1 MIIDGKK
8 FARKLKLKIKK
19 EIQSIKKKTRLTPGL
34 TVILIGNH
42 APSEIYVRNKAIS
55 AKEVGINSKVLRF
68 KNSISET
75 KLISVIQRLNKD
87 KKVHGILVQ
96 LPLPDHI
103 HGHKIIEEIDPR
115 KDVDGFHPINVGN
128 LSSGK
133 DSLISCTPLGC
144 YLMIKSIR
152 KNLSGLNALMIGRSS
167 LNGKPMVQLLLKE
180 DCTVTIGHSK
190 TKNLKELC
198 KKADIVV
205 VAAGKANL
213 VKGDWI
219 KKGAIVVDVGINRVK
234 KKNGYKIIGDVEFK
248 SVVKKAKAITPVP
261 GGVGPVTIACLLN
274 NTLKAFKNI
283 NYLSSK

>member
-8 FARKLKLKIKK
+8 FARKLKFNLKK
-19 EIQSIKKKTRLTPGL
+19 EIQSIKKKTRLAPGL
-34 TVILIGNH
+34 TVILIGSH

-75 KLISVIQRLNKD
+75 KLISVIRKLNKD

-152 KNLSGLNALMIGRSS
+152 KNLSGLNALMIGRSN

-205 VAAGKANL
+205 VAAGRANL

-219 KKGAIVVDVGINRVK
+219 KKGAIVIDVGINRVK

>member
-8 FARKLKLKIKK
+8 FAQKLKKKVKK
-19 EIQSIKKKTRLTPGL
+19 EIQFIKKKTRLTPGL
-34 TVILIGNH
+34 AVILLGHH
-42 APSEIYVRNKAIS
+42 APSEIYVRNKQIS
-55 AKEVGINSKVLRF
+55 AREVGINSKVLRF
-68 KNSISET
+68 KSSISEAR
-75 KLISVIQRLNKD
+75 LISVIRKLNKD

-96 LPLPDHI
+96 LPLPSHI
-103 HGHKIIEEIDPR
+103 NGHKIIEEIDPR
-115 KDVDGFHPINVGN
+115 KDVDGFHPTNVGN

-133 DSLISCTPLGC
+133 DSLVPCTPLGC

-152 KNLSGLNALMIGRSS
+152 KNLAGLNALVIGRSN
-167 LNGKPMVQLLLKE
+167 LNGKPMAQLLLKE

-205 VAAGKANL
+205 AAVGKANL
-213 VKGDWI
+213 VKGDWV
-219 KKGAIVVDVGINRVK
+219 KKGAIVIDVGINRIEK
-234 KKNGYKIIGDVEFK
+234 KKGYKIVGDVEFK
-248 SVVKKAKAITPVP
+248 EVVKKAKAITPVP

-283 NYLSSK
+283 N

>member
-8 FARKLKLKIKK
+8 FARKLKFKIKK

-34 TVILIGNH
+34 TVILIGNY

-75 KLISVIQRLNKD
+75 KLISVIQKLNKD

-152 KNLSGLNALMIGRSS
+152 KNLSGLNALMIGRSN

-205 VAAGKANL
+205 VAAGRANL

-219 KKGAIVVDVGINRVK
+219 KKGAIVIDVGINRVK

>member
-8 FARKLKLKIKK
+8 FARKLKFKLKK

-34 TVILIGNH
+34 SVILIGSH

-75 KLISVIQRLNKD
+75 KLISVIRKLNKD

-152 KNLSGLNALMIGRSS
+152 KNLSGLNALMIGRSN

-205 VAAGKANL
+205 VAAGRANL

-219 KKGAIVVDVGINRVK
+219 KKGAIVIDVGINRVK

-274 NTLKAFKNI
+274 NTLKAFKKI
-283 NYLSSK
+283 NHLSSK

>member
-8 FARKLKLKIKK
+8 FARKLKFKLKK

-34 TVILIGNH
+34 TVILIGNY

-152 KNLSGLNALMIGRSS
+152 KNLSGLNALMIGRSN

-205 VAAGKANL
+205 VAAGRANL

-219 KKGAIVVDVGINRVK
+219 KKGAIVIDVGINRVK

>member
-8 FARKLKLKIKK
+8 FARKLKFNLKK
-19 EIQSIKKKTRLTPGL
+19 EIQSIKKKTRLAPGL
-34 TVILIGNH
+34 TVILIGSH

-75 KLISVIQRLNKD
+75 KLISVIRKLNKD

-96 LPLPDHI
+96 LPLPNHI

-152 KNLSGLNALMIGRSS
+152 KNLSGLNALMIGRSN

>member
-8 FARKLKLKIKK
+8 FARKLKFKLKK

-34 TVILIGNH
+34 TVILIGSH

-75 KLISVIQRLNKD
+75 KLISVIRKLNKD
-87 KKVHGILVQ
+87 KRVHGILVQ

-144 YLMIKSIR
+144 YLMIKSVR
-152 KNLSGLNALMIGRSS
+152 KNLSGLNALMIGRSN

-180 DCTVTIGHSK
+180 DCTVTIGHSR

-205 VAAGKANL
+205 AAVGKANL
-213 VKGDWI
+213 VKGDWV
-219 KKGAIVVDVGINRVK
+219 KKGAIVIDVGINRVK
-234 KKNGYKIIGDVEFK
+234 NKNSYKIVGDVEFK

>member
-1 MIIDGKK
+1 VIIDGKK
-8 FARKLKLKIKK
+8 FAQKLRSKIKN
-19 EIQSIKKKTRLTPGL
+19 EIQFIKNKTKLTPGL
-34 TVILIGNH
+34 TVILVGNH
-42 APSEIYVRNKAIS
+42 TPSEIYVRNKEVS

-68 KNSISET
+68 KSSISET
-75 KLISVIQRLNKD
+75 KLISVIRKLNKD

-96 LPLPDHI
+96 LPLPNHI
-103 HGHKIIEEIDPR
+103 NVHKIVEEIDPR

-133 DSLISCTPLGC
+133 DALVPCTPLGC
-144 YLMIKSIR
+144 YLMIKSVR
-152 KNLSGLNALMIGRSS
+152 KNLAGLNALIIGRSN
-167 LNGKPMVQLLLKE
+167 LNGKPMTQLLLKE

-205 VAAGKANL
+205 AAVGRANL
-213 VKGDWI
+213 VKGDWV
-219 KKGAIVVDVGINRVK
+219 KKGAIVIDVGINRVEK
-234 KKNGYKIIGDVEFK
+234 KKGYKIVGDVEFK

-283 NYLSSK
+283 N